1 MIVHWLL
8 QVTGHTGAE
17 SLPEALKGA
26 EVVII
31 PAGVPRKPG
40 MTRDDLFNINAG
52 IVKILAEGIAKH
64 CPQVCSETAAAHHQ
78 IKRDSESG
86 KLTSLLV
93 GGYAT
98 FHLPCLIIPFCTFW
112 RSRAYGLIANLR
124 CYIKAIDHHIQCIGI
139 VTRIRVQH
147 PAFWKTAQNL
157 WFCRLLWASFLTL
170 STPLSP

>member
-1 MIVHWLL
+1 MLQKVIVHWLL

-17 SLPEALKGA
+17 SLPDALKGA

-78 IKRDSESG
+78 YIRDSEQG
-86 KLTSLLV
+86 KLASLLV
-93 GGYAT
+93 GRYAT
-98 FHLPCLIIPFCTFW
+98 YNLQCLIIPFCTFW
-112 RSRAYGLIANLR
+112 RSRAYGIIANLL
-124 CYIKAIDHHIQCIGI
+124 CYRKTIEHYTQCSSI

-147 PAFWKTAQNL
+147 PAFWKTAQNMSAGYCGHH
-157 WFCRLLWASFLTL
+157 F
-170 STPLSP
+170 